1 MSSDD
6 ILKIKRRNLKTLIN
20 IAYKSFLF
28 REVDKQSLEQI
39 VKDMENNS
47 YDIDGL
53 IDGLI
58 NSEEYKNRNSNL
70 EITVDTQVT
79 RHESYRV
86 SQILRMLESL

>member
-1 MSSDD
+1 MSSEDV
-6 ILKIKRRNLKTLIN
+6 LKIKRRHLKTLIN

-39 VKDMENNS
+39 VKDMENKS

-58 NSEEYKNRNSNL
+58 SSGEYKNRNSNL
-70 EITVDTQVT
+70 EIAVDTQVT

-86 SQILRMLESL
+86 SQILGMLESS

>member
-53 IDGLI
+53 IDELI